1 MAAYSPDRPVSPLK
15 NTAWRGP
22 RTTIDDHS
30 VALRLLSVRPLKC
43 CEGAAVIV
51 RPVFG
56 TAKVSHQSSSWMR
69 SGAMPQPC
77 RCAPTP
83 SEVTKGTPVR
93 ASTLMVG

>member
-56 TAKVSHQSSSWMR
+56 TVQLSHQSSSWMR
-69 SGAMPQPC
+69 SGAMPQAC

-83 SEVTKGTPVR
+83 SDVMKGARVA
-93 ASTLMVG
+93 ASARMVG